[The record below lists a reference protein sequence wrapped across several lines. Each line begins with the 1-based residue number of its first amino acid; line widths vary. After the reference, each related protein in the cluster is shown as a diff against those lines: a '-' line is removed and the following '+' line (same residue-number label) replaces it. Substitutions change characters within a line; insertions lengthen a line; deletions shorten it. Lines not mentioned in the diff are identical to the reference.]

1 MYQCSPAVACMVAAT
16 EPMQRVRQLPTRVFH
31 FYMRFSDPTPLRS
44 PISSPS
50 AQGCHSTYKT
60 HGLRRQIIALIN
72 HRLFTQRALA
82 QSNSLC
88 LTSDVRCF
96 RSPPPLRFLRP
107 IKHDGSVGYGSR
119 TSVIRSFSEVST
131 AA

>member
-1 MYQCSPAVACMVAAT
+1 MVAAT

-31 FYMRFSDPTPLRS
+31 LYMRFSDPTPLRS

-72 HRLFTQRALA
+72 HRLFTQRALT

-88 LTSDVRCF
+88 LTSDVRCS
-96 RSPPPLRFLRP
+96 RSSPPLLTALLPDLQPKHRP
-107 IKHDGSVGYGSR
+107 TACSQHNSAKMDHQGIEPR
-119 TSVIRSFSEVST
+119 TDRL
-131 AA
+131 